1 MRHLIFLYRK
11 HLMMMCLVCLASLSN
26 AGIWYVNQNA
36 TGANNGVDWA
46 NAFTTITQAIDASS
60 YGEQVWVAQAVYEE
74 QLILR
79 NGVALYGGFSGYEN
93 QLDERD
99 ITNHLT
105 MVDANYQGP
114 VVTVDNGSDPNTRMD
129 GFVITKGDG
138 INGGGIRIIASA
150 PVIANNIIT
159 GNKTNGLGAGI
170 YCYGFYAPT
179 NEDALIIGNAIVD
192 NLAYD
197 TEGNGGGIACHGAS
211 PTIVQNVIARNIAN
225 LNGGGISCW
234 AAQGD
239 MFVLSSSP
247 IIANNYI
254 LANAANI
261 LEGIT
266 GTNVGGGGIHCT
278 ATDLSGAPLQGAVST
293 PLIINNVIAANG
305 GWLGGGICVVD
316 SILESAKI
324 INNTIVSNSGSGIF
338 WQNTSPRISN
348 NIVAFNTWGLEQV
361 ENDFT
366 SPVIKHNCV
375 YGNRIKNQNADFKGI
390 DNQTGINGNI
400 SEDPQFANRMFGDF
414 HIQPDSPCRNAGD
427 SAEVESGWT
436 DIDGQERIQGQSV
449 DIGADESDGT
459 LWSIVP
465 EIIHVKPD
473 GNDDL
478 DGKTWQTAKQTL
490 NAAIDTAA
498 STHGEVWAA
507 QGTYVETIKLPA
519 FMYLYGGFQ
528 GTETARTQ
536 RNPSEHKTIIDA
548 DESGCVVTATNS
560 GYRVAKIDGF
570 TITNGSPLIQNAQ
583 LIQRGG
589 GIWVLS
595 CGPVISNNIIQSNQP
610 DDPMW
615 SFLLDGG
622 GLYAYMSYPLITD
635 NLFIGN
641 TVHNSFDGKGGAIY
655 TSFSSPEIMGNFITE
670 NTARLGSAV
679 YSEVSEPYL
688 AHNVVYSNRGPD
700 FYGANQGALTF
711 YLCNDFVIT
720 HNIIA
725 SNVASTGAGI
735 HAQSCFKGTIQNN
748 LIVNNYAYE
757 QLTGLQGAGG
767 GIYLEVPL
775 EPHDMFHILSNTI
788 VNNVASS
795 LIEHQ
800 GGGIALALLSDNLI
814 VANNI
819 IAHNSSGIWKNPGT
833 LGAASLFHNNLFNTG
848 SNYIHLSA
856 GIGDINTDPYFVD
869 KDSWNFRLSHVSPC
883 IDAGHNDYAPINA
896 SVDLDGFARKI
907 DDPCVSDTGTGA
919 PPLIDI
925 GAYEFLRSDIN
936 RDGRVNMQDFGKLA
950 DYWMD
955 TDCGHCGGADL
966 TCDGHVLMDDLV
978 EFVSTWMEGA

>member
-1 MRHLIFLYRK
+1 MTFLFRK
-11 HLMMMCLVCLASLSN
+11 HFQVLCLVCLVSLAN
-26 AGIWYVNQNA
+26 ADRWYVDKNA
-36 TGANNGVDWA
+36 TGSNNGTDWA
-46 NAFTTITQAIDASS
+46 NAFTTITQGINASS
-60 YGEQVWVAQAVYEE
+60 YGDQIWVAQATYEE
-74 QLILR
+74 RLTLK
-79 NGVALYGGFSGYEN
+79 NGVALYGGFSGHEN

-99 ITNHLT
+99 IANHIT
-105 MVDANYQGP
+105 MVDANYEG
-114 VVTVDNGSDPNTRMD
+114 VVITVNNGSDPNTRLD

-150 PVIANNIIT
+150 PVIANNVIT

-170 YCYGFYAPT
+170 YCYGFYVPA
-179 NEDALIIGNAIVD
+179 NEEALIIGNAIVD

-197 TEGNGGGIACHGAS
+197 TEGNGGGIACHGSS

-261 LEGIT
+261 LEGVT
-266 GTNVGGGGIHCT
+266 GVNVGGGGIHCT
-278 ATDLSGAPLQGAVST
+278 ATDLSGAPLQGAIST

-361 ENDFT
+361 ENIFT
-366 SPVIKHNCV
+366 SPEIKHNCV
-375 YGNRIKNQNADFKGI
+375 YGNWIKGQNSDFKGI
-390 DNQTGINGNI
+390 DNQTGTHGNI
-400 SEDPQFANRMFGDF
+400 SADPQLASYRFGDF
-414 HIQPDSPCRNAGD
+414 HIQPDSPCRDAGD
-427 SAEVESGWT
+427 SSEVESGWT
-436 DIDGQERIQGQSV
+436 DIDGQDRIQGLAV

-473 GNDDL
+473 GNDTW

-498 STHGEVWAA
+498 STYGEVWAA
-507 QGTYVETIKLPA
+507 QGTYTETIKLPA
-519 FMYLYGGFQ
+519 FVYLYGGFE
-528 GTETARTQ
+528 GTETDRAQ
-536 RNPSEHKTIIDA
+536 RNTGANKTTIDA
-548 DESGCVVTATNS
+548 DGSGCVVTATNS
-560 GYRVAKIDGF
+560 GYRVAQIDGF
-570 TITNGSPLIQNAQ
+570 TIKNGSPLIQNFQ
-583 LIQRGG
+583 LVQRGG
-589 GIWVLS
+589 GFWVLS
-595 CGPVISNNIIQSNQP
+595 CGPVLSNNIIQSNQA
-610 DDPMW
+610 DDPVW
-615 SFLLDGG
+615 TGFLLDGG
-622 GLYAYMSYPLITD
+622 GLYAYMSYPLIVSNT
-635 NLFIGN
+635 FIGN
-641 TVHNSFDGKGGAIY
+641 KVNNSTVGKGGAIY
-655 TSFSSPEIMGNFITE
+655 TSFSSPEIMGNTMTE
-670 NTARLGSAV
+670 NIARHGSAV
-679 YSEVSEPYL
+679 YAEGSEPYL
-688 AHNVVYSNRGPD
+688 AQNAVYLNEGPF
-700 FYGANQGALTF
+700 FYGAAQGALTF
-711 YLCNDFVIT
+711 YLCNDFVVT

-748 LIVNNYAYE
+748 LIANNHAYE
-757 QLTGLQGAGG
+757 QSTGLYGAGG
-767 GIYLEVPL
+767 GVYLEVPL
-775 EPHDMFHILSNTI
+775 EPHEPFHILNNTI

-795 LIEHQ
+795 SIEHQ

-819 IAHNSSGIWKNPGT
+819 VAHNSSGIWKQLGT
-833 LGAASLFHNNLFNTG
+833 SGTATLFHNNVFNTG
-848 SNYIHLSA
+848 TNYIRVSP

-869 KDSWNFRLSHVSPC
+869 RDSWNFRLSHVSPC
-883 IDAGHNDYAPINA
+883 IDAGHNEYGPINA
-896 SVDLDGFARKI
+896 SVDLNGFTRKI
-907 DDPCVSDTGTGA
+907 DDPCVADTGHGA
-919 PPLIDI
+919 APLIDI

-936 RDGRVNMQDFGKLA
+936 RDGKVDLEDFSVLA
-950 DYWMD
+950 GFWLE
-955 TDCGHCGGADL
+955 TDCGPCGGADL
-966 TCDGHVLMDDLV
+966 TCDEHVLAGDFL
-978 EFVSTWMEGA
+978 EFAADWLAGV